1 MMGHTADTR
10 PGNNCYPSLGDWRPR
25 ATRSISDCTIRST
38 KLGKF
43 SSSHDFSVGRS
54 VSRTTSSRVGSCF
67 RREAGECVDDR
78 QHARL
83 PTCRQL
89 IMLAQ
94 VSLGR
99 VEHMPCEVSSRR
111 WSCLHRCRECL
122 SRSHLRCVQHDGPAD
137 KPPIGDL
144 LPRLG
149 VVDPPSGRQT
159 RRLPQ
164 YGRGKGMGQCE
175 GGLLLR
181 FYCLLHR
188 RFTEK
193 RRQPTLTPAQSIH

>member
-1 MMGHTADTR
+1 M
-10 PGNNCYPSLGDWRPR
+10 
-25 ATRSISDCTIRST
+25 
-38 KLGKF
+38 
-43 SSSHDFSVGRS
+43 GRS
-54 VSRTTSSRVGSCF
+54 VSQTTSSRVGSCF
-67 RREAGECVDDR
+67 RREAGKCVDDR

-89 IMLAQ
+89 IMHKIHRPGL
-94 VSLGR
+94 VGR

-149 VVDPPSGRQT
+149 SSIRPPGAKLVVYPNMAGERGWANAKGDCCCAFTAYCIVDS
-159 RRLPQ
+159 RRRGDNLHLHLRKAYTEGMLFGAALQ
-164 YGRGKGMGQCE
+164 YVQKGIE
-175 GGLLLR
+175 W
-181 FYCLLHR
+181 
-188 RFTEK
+188 
-193 RRQPTLTPAQSIH
+193 